1 MPQLFPALSDLT
13 AMSAAIIGFSLKTS
27 AYMAEIFGAA
37 LASVDWGQTEAGLSI
52 GMNRSQI
59 YRRIVLPQAMLN
71 ALPATGNTFIS
82 LIRDTS
88 VAFAL
93 GVSEL
98 FAEGKMIAA
107 ESLRFFETFLV
118 VGLIYWL
125 VIIVYSRMQNW
136 LEKKLNHSL
145 QRQGD
150 AAMISVKN
158 LSKRFGDKVVLD
170 NISLDI
176 AQGEVMAI
184 IGPSGSGKS
193 TLLRCLNLLEKPE
206 SGTIEIGDR
215 VLDDTRRYSTKQ
227 AYALRQQTAMVFQNY
242 NLFKNKTALE
252 NITEALIVVKKM
264 PKKQAQE
271 IGLRLIEQVG
281 LLPESH
287 QYPVT
292 LSGGQQQRV
301 GIARALAVDPK
312 AILFDEPTSALDPE
326 RVHEVLQ
333 VIQNLAKN
341 STTMVIVT
349 HEMQFAKEVA
359 DRVIFMA
366 DGHIVEQGPAEQ
378 VISF

>member
-1 MPQLFPALSDLT
+1 
-13 AMSAAIIGFSLKTS
+13 
-27 AYMAEIFGAA
+27 
-37 LASVDWGQTEAGLSI
+37 
-52 GMNRSQI
+52 
-59 YRRIVLPQAMLN
+59 
-71 ALPATGNTFIS
+71 
-82 LIRDTS
+82 
-88 VAFAL
+88 
-93 GVSEL
+93 
-98 FAEGKMIAA
+98 
-107 ESLRFFETFLV
+107 
-118 VGLIYWL
+118 
-125 VIIVYSRMQNW
+125 
-136 LEKKLNHSL
+136 
-145 QRQGD
+145 
-150 AAMISVKN
+150 MISVKN

-176 AQGEVMAI
+176 AQGEVVAI

-215 VLDDTRRYSTKQ
+215 VLDTRRYSTKE

-264 PKKQAQE
+264 PKKQTQE

-281 LLPESH
+281 LLPEAH

-378 VISF
+378 VISFSDNPQTQRFLRQMTKMPEHTEYDI